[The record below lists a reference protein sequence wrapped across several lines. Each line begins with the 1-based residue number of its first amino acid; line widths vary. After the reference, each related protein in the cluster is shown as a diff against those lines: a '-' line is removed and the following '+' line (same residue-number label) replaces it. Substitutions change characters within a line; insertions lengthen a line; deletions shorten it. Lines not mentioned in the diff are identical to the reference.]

1 MKKTHCPSA
10 YLSRA
15 VLEIDQNS
23 AQQLPW
29 RTKANQNKHNL
40 IIEKKNDNIY
50 RTINIWDLIF
60 LFLYFVNSKK
70 NVLPSMLPISECE
83 DMFLNEVHYF
93 KTLNHFS
100 I

>member
-23 AQQLPW
+23 AQQLPL

-40 IIEKKNDNIY
+40 IIEKIK
-50 RTINIWDLIF
+50 
-60 LFLYFVNSKK
+60 
-70 NVLPSMLPISECE
+70 
-83 DMFLNEVHYF
+83 
-93 KTLNHFS
+93 
-100 I
+100 